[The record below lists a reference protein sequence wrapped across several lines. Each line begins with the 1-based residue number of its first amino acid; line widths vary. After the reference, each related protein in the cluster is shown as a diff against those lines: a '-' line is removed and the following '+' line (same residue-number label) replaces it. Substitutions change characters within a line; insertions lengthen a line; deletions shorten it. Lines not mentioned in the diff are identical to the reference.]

1 MLFYCVCVI
10 GVSCLDRLWPVHI
23 LYRSVV
29 CRVEVAIPQTGG
41 GGRSW
46 WGAGAW
52 LAPYDQGCAS
62 VCLNWSFERI
72 T

>member
-1 MLFYCVCVI
+1 MTCTYFVQKC
-10 GVSCLDRLWPVHI
+10 GVQSLGGNSPD
-23 LYRSVV
+23 
-29 CRVEVAIPQTGG
+29 GG
-41 GGRSW
+41 GGRLW
-46 WGAGAW
+46 WRAGAW